1 MIINQRT
8 IELIKQWEGCKLT
21 AYQDVA
27 GVWTIGYGTT
37 ANAGVGIEPHEG
49 MTITE
54 LEATKLLHKTIDNFA
69 PAVFSRITV
78 PVTANE
84 FGACLSL
91 AYNIGLGAFAKSTV
105 LRELNKGNKAGASAA
120 FHMWN
125 KAGGKVVKGL
135 AARRDAEVEL
145 FLSKEIPVADMH
157 AVTPVEAKPESLFAT
172 IIRAIT
178 ALFGGK

>member
-1 MIINQRT
+1 MIVNQRT
-8 IELIKQWEGCKLT
+8 IDLIKRWEGCKLT

-27 GVWTIGYGTT
+27 GIWTIGYGTT
-37 ANAGVGIEPHEG
+37 VNAGVGVEPHEG
-49 MTITE
+49 MKITQE
-54 LEATKLLHKTIDNFA
+54 QADELLHKTLDKFA

-105 LRELNKGNKAGASAA
+105 LREINAGDKSAAAGA

-125 KAGGKVVKGL
+125 KAGGRVVKGL
-135 AARRDAEVEL
+135 MARRDAEVEL
-145 FLSKEIPVADMH
+145 FLTKDVLVADMH
-157 AVTPVEAKPESLFAT
+157 VTPPAEPKPESLIAM
-172 IIRAIT
+172 IIRVILT
-178 ALFGGK
+178 LIGRK